1 MYKKLLTLCL
11 LHTDTHILLG
21 RKKRGVGVGKWN
33 GFGGK
38 VEQGEK
44 IEDAGRREVL
54 EEAGIHLPDIEKTGI
69 IHFEFEGSPEIW
81 EVHIFRAK
89 EFLGDPTES
98 EEMEPKWFAIDEIPF
113 EYMWQDDKF
122 WVPLFLKGVKFKGKF
137 SFDSENR
144 LVSGGVEEVIELED

>member
-54 EEAGIHLPDIEKTGI
+54 EEAGIHLPDIEKAGI
-69 IHFEFEGSPEIW
+69 IHFEFEGNPEIW

-89 EFLGDPTES
+89 EFFGDPTES

-113 EYMWQDDKF
+113 DNMWGDDKY
-122 WVPLFLKGVKFKGKF
+122 WLPLLLKGVKFKGKF
-137 SFDSENR
+137 NFDAEQN
-144 LVSGGVEEVIELED
+144 LVEGDLEEVLELAG